1 MKSHLR
7 SRTFHKIQREV
18 FKFLFTRCE
27 LLSLLLTHFFSFRRG
42 VNLSFDIAR
51 EATERACATI
61 TQSNFGAG

>member
-27 LLSLLLTHFFSFRRG
+27 LLSPFLTHFFSFRRG
-42 VNLSFDIAR
+42 ADLSFDI
-51 EATERACATI
+51 
-61 TQSNFGAG
+61 GAIAEYR